1 MLSLLRVCARS
12 GVRRT
17 VEQGSLDDFRRM
29 RQAAPTLSSGD
40 RMRAVAFAAALS
52 LFAMPSFA
60 RSKSTAPK
68 APKAGQYCA
77 KSAIGTTAQDKT
89 GATLT
94 CAADKK
100 GKGRWTK

>member
-1 MLSLLRVCARS
+1 VFTGR
-12 GVRRT
+12 
-17 VEQGSLDDFRRM
+17 VEQGGLDDFRRM
-29 RQAAPTLSSGD
+29 RQAAPTLSPGD
-40 RMRAVAFAAALS
+40 RMRAAALAAALS

-68 APKAGQYCA
+68 APKAGQYCP
-77 KSAIGTTAQDKT
+77 KSAIGTTAQDKS

-94 CAADKK
+94 CTADKK